1 MELHLVRSPEF
12 SRNRFSEIIDLVKC
26 YKGPVNFISK
36 EDLSRVEEPNGISDE
51 WDDTIQELPFV
62 SWDALFG
69 ECQAYRKSKRPGK
82 DNIVVLMT
90 DRPNEMNWFSAGDES
105 GQRNFFIH
113 TGEYMWKG
121 IIEADPRYPVVYEL
135 ALIILQSIGFENHNE
150 SVEMA
155 HHEPRGCIFD
165 MCIHKSD
172 IHFKLRTA
180 DICPDCMNHFTARK
194 CDPKIIRQVLDMME
208 GIREHVLF
216 RSRYKIFRQPSRMVL
231 NIPARRL
238 EFTDLGGVSVKLSP
252 SELRIYRLFFN
263 HPEGLSF
270 DDLLD
275 SREIRKEFFG
285 YFSPAGPNEVLLAA
299 ARNDCDR
306 LLANEDERL
315 TQHISRIKRKITL
328 SLGEELAAWYIIAP
342 DPEPTKR
349 IKLPRELVTFC
360 ENPLG
365 K

>member
-12 SRNRFSEIIDLVKC
+12 SKNRFSEILDLVKC
-26 YKGPVNFISK
+26 YKGPVEFISR
-36 EDLSRVEEPNGISDE
+36 EDLSRVEEL
-51 WDDTIQELPFV
+51 QESANDGEERIEKLPFA
-62 SWDALFG
+62 SWDTLFG
-69 ECQAYRKSKRPGK
+69 ECQEYRKFKRLGK
-82 DNIVVLMT
+82 DKIVVLLT

-105 GQRNFFIH
+105 GQRNYFIH

-155 HHEPRGCIFD
+155 HREPRGCIFD
-165 MCIHKSD
+165 MCIRKSD

-180 DICPDCMNHFTARK
+180 DICQDCMDYFTARK

-216 RSRYKIFRQPSRMVL
+216 RSRYRIFRQPSRLVF
-231 NIPARRL
+231 NIPARKL
-238 EFTDLGGVSVKLSP
+238 EFTDLGSVSISFSP
-252 SELRIYRLFFN
+252 TEMRVYRLFLN
-263 HPEGLSF
+263 HPDGLSF

-285 YFSPAGPNEVLLAA
+285 YFSPPGPAEVLIAA

-306 LLANEDERL
+306 LLGNEDERL

-342 DPEPTKR
+342 DPEPVKR
-349 IKLPRELVTFC
+349 IRISRELVTVVI
-360 ENPLG
+360 
-365 K
+365 